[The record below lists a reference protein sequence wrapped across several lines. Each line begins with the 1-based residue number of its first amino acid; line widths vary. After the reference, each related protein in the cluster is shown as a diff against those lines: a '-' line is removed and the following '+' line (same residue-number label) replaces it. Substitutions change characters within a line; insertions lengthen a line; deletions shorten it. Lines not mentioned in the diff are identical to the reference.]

1 MPENNPNI
9 FDPTSNVKELVEGS
23 IRRLDDIRQIEVDR
37 ITDKIDANDIKYQ
50 MQFNAAKD
58 NVSIALIA
66 QEKAVAA
73 ALDAAKEATS
83 KSEISMDKRFD
94 LLSKKIDELMEII
107 NKNTG
112 AQGIYVT
119 HNDLNNSFDKFRI
132 DIETMLR
139 PVITKVEQL
148 STVQNTT
155 QGRSSGLNMGWV
167 YLIGAVSLLGTI
179 ISIFFSLS
187 N

>member
-1 MPENNPNI
+1 MPENKPTI
-9 FDPTSNVKELVEGS
+9 DPTFNVKELVDTS
-23 IRRLDDIRQIEVDR
+23 IRRLDDIRQIEVNR
-37 ITDKIDANDIKYQ
+37 ITDRIDANDVKYQ

-148 STVQNTT
+148 STVQNTNT
-155 QGRSSGLNMGWV
+155 GKGEGMTRMYGWIVGGVLFLITIASFIINFSG
-167 YLIGAVSLLGTI
+167 
-179 ISIFFSLS
+179 
-187 N
+187 